1 MNANRKA
8 FLDMIAHSE
17 GTSKIGRNNGY
28 DVLVGSTVTRMI
40 RVDDLSR
47 HPRITVQIRQGLWSS
62 AAGRYQFIW
71 PTWAALRDKL
81 HLPDFGTDSQD
92 RAALALIEEQGALQM
107 VDKGEITDAINAC
120 SNIWASLPGAG
131 YGQHEND
138 MASLVSVYQQRGGHL
153 A

>member
-8 FLDMIAHSE
+8 FLDMLAHSE
-17 GTSKIGRNNGY
+17 GTSKIGKNDGY
-28 DVLVGSTVTRMI
+28 DVLVGSTTSRMI
-40 RVDDLSR
+40 RIDDLSH
-47 HPRITVQIRQGLWSS
+47 HPRITVQVRAGLWSS

-71 PTWAALRDKL
+71 PTWAELQRKL
-81 HLPDFGTDSQD
+81 HLPDFGRDAQD
-92 RAALALIEEQGALQM
+92 RAALALVEDAGALQM
-107 VDKGEITDAINAC
+107 VDKGEISDAINAC
-120 SNIWASLPGAG
+120 SRIWASLPGAG